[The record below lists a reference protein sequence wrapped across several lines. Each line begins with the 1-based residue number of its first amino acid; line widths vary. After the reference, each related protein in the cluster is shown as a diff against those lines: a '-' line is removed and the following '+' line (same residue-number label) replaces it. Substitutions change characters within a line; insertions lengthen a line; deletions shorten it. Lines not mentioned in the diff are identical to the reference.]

1 MTTLAQ
7 RISETPMAPYA
18 ELLRKTKRSDMQI
31 VVTFLQEA
39 MEEAEER
46 VAAKSNRDI
55 IREKF
60 KHLHIS
66 ADTKQLVEGLT
77 LSEGEMQDER
87 TQYIL
92 GKK

>member
-7 RISETPMAPYA
+7 RISETP
-18 ELLRKTKRSDMQI
+18 
-31 VVTFLQEA
+31 
-39 MEEAEER
+39 EEP

-66 ADTKQLVEGLT
+66 ADTKQLVEGLS
-77 LSEGEMQDER
+77 LSESEMQDER
-87 TQYIL
+87 TQYIRC
-92 GKK
+92 K

>member
-18 ELLRKTKRSDMQI
+18 ELLRNMKRSDMQI

-39 MEEAEER
+39 MKEAEDP
-46 VAAKSNRDI
+46 VTTKSNRDI

-60 KHLHIS
+60 RHLQIS
-66 ADTKQLVEGLT
+66 ADTKQLVEGLS
-77 LSEGEMQDER
+77 LSESEMQDER